1 MQAVILAAGMGRRL
15 GTLTK
20 HNTKCMIKVNDV
32 TLIDRTL
39 KSLLPFS
46 LERVVIV
53 VGYGGDNL
61 KKYIGNRYD
70 ELNIEYVENEIYE
83 TTNNIYSLYLAKDY
97 LLLDDTLLLE
107 SDVIFDPLII
117 KKMILDPYP
126 NLVAVASYEN
136 WMDGTVVDIDENKKI
151 LNFIS
156 KDSFSSVSYTH
167 LTLPTT
173 ELVVMWGGGG

>member
-61 KKYIGNRYD
+61 K
-70 ELNIEYVENEIYE
+70 NI
-83 TTNNIYSLYLAKDY
+83 
-97 LLLDDTLLLE
+97 
-107 SDVIFDPLII
+107 
-117 KKMILDPYP
+117 
-126 NLVAVASYEN
+126 
-136 WMDGTVVDIDENKKI
+136 
-151 LNFIS
+151 
-156 KDSFSSVSYTH
+156 
-167 LTLPTT
+167 
-173 ELVVMWGGGG
+173 